1 MESEKK
7 PSILLVDDEKEVTDI
22 LFKRLS
28 RRGYPCRTAGNGQEA
43 LDSMKD
49 SPSEI
54 VVLDVKM
61 PVMDGLEATEKIR
74 SLPRPDA
81 ACIPIIAMTANAFD
95 EDVKKTA
102 AAGMNEHLSKPI
114 NGQKLIATLLKY
126 RKHDRNDPFA
136 NR

>member
-1 MESEKK
+1 MQGMT
-7 PSILLVDDEKEVTDI
+7 ILLCDDNLLNCNIAEHLLKKAGATVMTANNGEEAVEKFQKSDI
-22 LFKRLS
+22 GSIDAIL
-28 RRGYPCRTAGNGQEA
+28 
-43 LDSMKD
+43 M
-49 SPSEI
+49 
-54 VVLDVKM
+54 DVMM

-81 ACIPIIAMTANAFD
+81 ACIPIVAMTANAFD

-102 AAGMNEHLSKPI
+102 DAGMNEHLSKPI